1 MKVISLFLFF
11 NLDQFLRLDVFQ
23 EFHDLR
29 NIAVIS
35 LARKFE
41 DLVNIFRILSE
52 STSVLVLIFHIDLN
66 MQFLVVLF
74 VIFTLNIFCL
84 GKFANFE

>member
-11 NLDQFLRLDVFQ
+11 NLDQFLRLDVLQ
-23 EFHDLR
+23 EFHDLG

-35 LARKFE
+35 LASKFE

-66 MQFLVVLF
+66 VQFLVVLF

-84 GKFANFE
+84 GKFADFE